1 MRIFMRVEIPVE
13 AGNAALANGELPKV
27 IQAFADRFKPEAL
40 YFAAGDGMRS
50 MYSVFD
56 MAEASDIPSVAE
68 PFFTKLNA
76 RIEWQ
81 PCMNF
86 ADLQAG
92 LAKL

>member
-13 AGNAALANGELPKV
+13 AGNAAIASGALGKV
-27 IQAFADRFKPEAL
+27 VQAFSDKFKPEAL
-40 YFAAGDGMRS
+40 FFAAGDGMRT

-56 MAEASDIPSVAE
+56 MAEANDIPSVAE
-68 PFFTKLNA
+68 PFFTELKA

-81 PCMNF
+81 PCMDL